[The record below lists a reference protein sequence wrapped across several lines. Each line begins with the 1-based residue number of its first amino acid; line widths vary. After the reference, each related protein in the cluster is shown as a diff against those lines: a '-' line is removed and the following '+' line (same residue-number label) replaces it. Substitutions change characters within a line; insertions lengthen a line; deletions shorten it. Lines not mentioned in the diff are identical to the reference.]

1 MIANPIPWPDGARC
15 AVAMTWDMDADS
27 AFNWYNQETAD
38 NLVAAQS
45 WTRYDPLIAIPR
57 LVEQFARLGLHL
69 TFFVPGWVIE
79 KYPAQIDLLLKNGH
93 EIALHGY
100 LHERSNEIANDE
112 EHYWLGRG
120 LDAYRKHL
128 GAGPRGWR
136 APSFAFSK
144 HSLRYLLEAG
154 LEYDSSLMGDDI
166 PYALRDGNAS
176 LLEFPVDWT
185 LDDFPHYAH
194 NRDLGYRMPISS
206 PQRAMEVFRSEF
218 DAAWEFGALW
228 ISVWHPALSGRLAR
242 FKAVL
247 ELLDYMRGKGGVWF
261 ARLDQVCDHVHK
273 LMAEGSWTPRYETF
287 PLYQSPLP
295 EFSKERK

>member
-1 MIANPIPWPDGARC
+1 MIANPIPWPNGARC

-57 LVEQFARLGLHL
+57 LVEQFKRRDLRL

-79 KYPAQIDLLLKNGH
+79 KYPAQIDLLLANGH
-93 EIALHGY
+93 EIGLHGY
-100 LHERSNEIANDE
+100 LHERSNEISQEDE
-112 EHYWLGRG
+112 LYWFERG
-120 LDAYRKHL
+120 FAAYRKRI
-128 GAGPRGWR
+128 GNPPRGWR

-144 HSLRYLLEAG
+144 HSLGYLLDAG
-154 LEYDSSLMGDDI
+154 IEYDSSLMGDDI
-166 PYALRDGNAS
+166 PYALSEGRRT
-176 LLEFPVDWT
+176 LLEFPTDWT

-194 NRDLGYRMPISS
+194 NRDLGYRMPISA
-206 PQRAMEVFRSEF
+206 PQRAHEVFRSEF

-242 FKAVL
+242 FKAAL
-247 ELLDYMRGKGGVWF
+247 ELLDYMQTRGDVWF
-261 ARLDQVCDHVHK
+261 ARLDEVCDHVQM
-273 LMAEGSWTPRYETF
+273 LIATGRWAPRTETL
-287 PLYQSPLP
+287 PVYVSPLP
-295 EFSKERK
+295 EFSKDP

>member
-27 AFNWYNQETAD
+27 AFNWYNKETAD

-57 LVEQFARLGLHL
+57 LVEQFARRGLHL

-120 LDAYRKHL
+120 LNAYRKHL

-136 APSFAFSK
+136 APSFVFSK

-166 PYALRDGNAS
+166 PTPCATA
-176 LLEFPVDWT
+176 
-185 LDDFPHYAH
+185 
-194 NRDLGYRMPISS
+194 
-206 PQRAMEVFRSEF
+206 
-218 DAAWEFGALW
+218 
-228 ISVWHPALSGRLAR
+228 
-242 FKAVL
+242 
-247 ELLDYMRGKGGVWF
+247 
-261 ARLDQVCDHVHK
+261 
-273 LMAEGSWTPRYETF
+273 TPRCSNF
-287 PLYQSPLP
+287 PSIGHSTTSRTTPTTAISATGCRSPRRNARWRSSAASSTRPGNSARCGSRSGIRRCRAALP
-295 EFSKERK
+295 GSRRSSNFSTICARRAASGSRGSTRCVTTCTS

>member
-1 MIANPIPWPDGARC
+1 
-15 AVAMTWDMDADS
+15 MTWDMDADS
-27 AFNWYNQETAD
+27 AFNWYNQQTAD

-57 LVEQFARLGLHL
+57 LVEQFARRDLRL
-69 TFFVPGWVIE
+69 TFFVRWVIE

-100 LHERSNEIANDE
+100 LHERSNEIDKDDE
-112 EHYWLGRG
+112 LYWLGRG
-120 LDAYRKHL
+120 LEAYRKHV

-154 LEYDSSLMGDDI
+154 FQYDSSLMGDDI
-166 PYALRDGNAS
+166 PYALRDGNAT

-247 ELLDYMRGKGGVWF
+247 ELLDYMSAKGGVWF
-261 ARLDQVCDHVHK
+261 ARLDQVCDHVQK
-273 LMAEGSWTPRYETF
+273 LMAEGRWTPRYETF

-295 EFSKERK
+295 EFSKER

>member
-27 AFNWYNQETAD
+27 AFNWYNQQTAD

-57 LVEQFARLGLHL
+57 LVEQFARRDLRL

-100 LHERSNEIANDE
+100 LHERSNEIDKDDE
-112 EHYWLGRG
+112 LYWLGRG
-120 LDAYRKHL
+120 LEAYRKHV

-154 LEYDSSLMGDDI
+154 FQYDSSLMGDDI
-166 PYALRDGNAS
+166 PYALRDGNAT
-176 LLEFPVDWT
+176 LLEFPDS
-185 LDDFPHYAH
+185 
-194 NRDLGYRMPISS
+194 ISRREAK
-206 PQRAMEVFRSEF
+206 PV
-218 DAAWEFGALW
+218 
-228 ISVWHPALSGRLAR
+228 ISRVCIAVAVNTNGRR
-242 FKAVL
+242 EVL
-247 ELLDYMRGKGGVWF
+247 EMHISATPCSERSNPRG
-261 ARLDQVCDHVHK
+261 
-273 LMAEGSWTPRYETF
+273 
-287 PLYQSPLP
+287 
-295 EFSKERK
+295 

>member
-57 LVEQFARLGLHL
+57 LVEQFARRDLRL

-100 LHERSNEIANDE
+100 LHERSNEIDKDDE
-112 EHYWLGRG
+112 LYWLGRG
-120 LDAYRKHL
+120 LEAYRKDV

-154 LEYDSSLMGDDI
+154 FEYDSSLMGDDI
-166 PYALRDGNAS
+166 PYALRDGNAT
-176 LLEFPVDWT
+176 LLEFPVDCEHGVCGAYT
-185 LDDFPHYAH
+185 VLVDDKPVRSCLMFGCKPRA
-194 NRDLGYRMPISS
+194 LGC
-206 PQRAMEVFRSEF
+206 
-218 DAAWEFGALW
+218 
-228 ISVWHPALSGRLAR
+228 ALSRGSPSATSCTRRNRRSGTITDCNAASAR
-242 FKAVL
+242 RDF
-247 ELLDYMRGKGGVWF
+247 
-261 ARLDQVCDHVHK
+261 
-273 LMAEGSWTPRYETF
+273 
-287 PLYQSPLP
+287 
-295 EFSKERK
+295 